1 MALSRD
7 RSDLEESCHLSSS
20 HDSVQQASINVV
32 VSQTLSQILG
42 KVGSGKEENYD
53 SALEKLPSMK

>member
-42 KVGSGKEENYD
+42 KVGSGKEESYD